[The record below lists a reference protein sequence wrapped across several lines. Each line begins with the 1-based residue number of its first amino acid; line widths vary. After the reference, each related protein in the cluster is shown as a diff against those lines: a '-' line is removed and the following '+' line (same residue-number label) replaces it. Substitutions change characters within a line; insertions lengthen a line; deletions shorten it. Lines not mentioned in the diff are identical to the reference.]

1 MKLLG
6 WIIMKKTNKKVKIK
20 KAAAIKYDKDIDQA
34 PQIMASGQGMLAEK
48 ILELAE
54 KEQITLYKDPDLVE
68 ALVHLEVGQQIPPEL
83 YKAVAEI
90 LSFVYN
96 LDLSEDQE

>member
-1 MKLLG
+1 
-6 WIIMKKTNKKVKIK
+6 MKKTNRKVKIK
-20 KAAAIKYDKDIDQA
+20 KAAAIKYDKNIDQA

-48 ILELAE
+48 ILELAK